1 MDRLPVPESR
11 PDAARR
17 SALRGLA
24 AAAAAGSLSS
34 PLPAG
39 AQARTQA
46 GPVAF
51 ERPAARAGVHPFK
64 AAVAQAALDDLQL
77 RLAMVRWP
85 EQETAAG
92 WSQGVP
98 LQRLQSLAA
107 YWQHDYDWR
116 RAEASLNALPQYK
129 TSIDGLDIHF
139 LHVRSKHAN
148 ALPLLLTHGW
158 PGSIFEF
165 MKVIGPLVDPTAHG
179 GKPEDAFH
187 LVIPSLPGYGFS
199 GKPGATGWGLPR
211 IARAWSVL
219 MKRLGYGK
227 WVAQGGDW
235 GAGVATWLAKQHAPG
250 LAAIHLN
257 LPLLFPPPLDGAPDQ
272 QEQAAIA
279 QLAAFDGGKSGYAK
293 LQGTRPQT
301 IGYALADSPVAQA
314 AWIYEKLALWSDSG
328 NDPESVLSRDEILDN
343 ITLYWLTGSGA
354 SSARLYAESFS
365 TDFSTQKL
373 DLPVAVS
380 LFPGELYRPPRKWG
394 ERVYSRLYY
403 WNEAARGG
411 HFAAFEQPAL
421 FTAELRRAFATIR

>member
-1 MDRLPVPESR
+1 M
-11 PDAARR
+11 
-17 SALRGLA
+17 
-24 AAAAAGSLSS
+24 
-34 PLPAG
+34 
-39 AQARTQA
+39 
-46 GPVAF
+46 
-51 ERPAARAGVHPFK
+51 
-64 AAVAQAALDDLQL
+64 
-77 RLAMVRWP
+77 
-85 EQETAAG
+85 
-92 WSQGVP
+92 
-98 LQRLQSLAA
+98 
-107 YWQHDYDWR
+107 
-116 RAEASLNALPQYK
+116 PQYK
-129 TSIDGLDIHF
+129 TSLDGLDIHF
-139 LHVRSKHAN
+139 LHVRSKHPK

-199 GKPGATGWGLPR
+199 GKPGTTGWGLPR
-211 IARAWSVL
+211 VARAWSVL
-219 MKRLGYGK
+219 MERLGYRH

-235 GAGVATWLAKQHAPG
+235 GAGVATWMAKQHAPG
-250 LAAIHLN
+250 LAAVHLN
-257 LPLLFPPPLDGAPDQ
+257 LPILFPPPLDGAPDQ

-279 QLAAFDGGKSGYAK
+279 QLAAFDGAKSGYAK

-354 SSARLYAESFS
+354 SSARLYAESFN
-365 TDFSTQKL
+365 TDFSTQQL

-403 WNEAARGG
+403 WHDAARGG

-421 FTAELRRAFATIR
+421 FTAELRRAFAPIR